1 MILLL
6 CCLITFCACLLG
18 TICGMGGGIIIKPVL
33 DAVGVMSVATIAFLS
48 GCTVIAMSFWS
59 VGKAFLKKESVIDLH
74 MTPFLG
80 LGAAVGGLLGRQLFV
95 TVSSLFPDQNTA
107 GGVQACLLFAA
118 TAATL
123 LYTVN
128 KDRLRSKQITSPF
141 ISIVIGLLLGMLGT
155 FLGIGGGPFNVA
167 ALCFFF
173 SMPTKRATQNSLF
186 IVLLSQAA
194 STLKIIFFDGLP
206 DFSPMILAGMVLFG
220 VIGSEIGRRV
230 NKRIDNRQATVC
242 LEGSMILILCI
253 NIYNI
258 LKFFG

>member
-1 MILLL
+1 M
-6 CCLITFCACLLG
+6 
-18 TICGMGGGIIIKPVL
+18 
-33 DAVGVMSVATIAFLS
+33 
-48 GCTVIAMSFWS
+48 
-59 VGKAFLKKESVIDLH
+59 
-74 MTPFLG
+74 
-80 LGAAVGGLLGRQLFV
+80 
-95 TVSSLFPDQNTA
+95 
-107 GGVQACLLFAA
+107 
-118 TAATL
+118 
-123 LYTVN
+123 N